1 MQVNYNDISKKY
13 DEVRSAD
20 TELINL
26 FLEIIAIDINTKV
39 LDFGCGTGNY
49 ADILQRITRARVY
62 GVEPSEGMREKARQ
76 KNDNLSIVEGNHNN
90 IPFEDNYFDFV
101 YMTDVIHHV
110 PDINRMFEEINRV
123 LVNRGK
129 LCICTQ
135 SHKQIDNRFYVKYF
149 PSTAVVDKG
158 RYPDIDA
165 IKTAGEK
172 NGFIYLKN
180 TVIGEGDIINIG
192 MDFVELVRNKGYSMF
207 HLIPEEEYK
216 TGLSRLE
223 EDVKS
228 GLAAR
233 IPGDSL
239 VWFEK
244 EKIHLEDEQ
253 NE

>member
-13 DEVRSAD
+13 DDVRSAD
-20 TELINL
+20 IELINL
-26 FLEIIAIDINTKV
+26 FLKMTIINKNTKI

-49 ADILQRITRARVY
+49 ADKLQRITQARVY

-76 KNDNLSIVEGNHNN
+76 KNASLSVVEGNHNN
-90 IPFEDNYFDFV
+90 IPFEENFFDFI

-123 LVNRGK
+123 LVNEGK

-149 PSTAVVDKG
+149 PSTAIVDKK
-158 RYPDIDA
+158 RYPDIDV
-165 IKTAGEK
+165 IKAAGEK
-172 NGFIYLKN
+172 NGFRYLKN
-180 TVIGEGDIINIG
+180 IVISEENIINIG

-216 TGLSRLE
+216 IGLSKLK
-223 EDVKS
+223 EDMNKM
-228 GLAAR
+228 GLAVK

-239 VWFEK
+239 VCFK
-244 EKIHLEDEQ
+244 KVKK
-253 NE
+253 